1 MYETTHLS
9 AANNTTGGHNSQ
21 LSFYEYPA
29 HKPYINSV
37 HQPLRPSYT
46 ISRTVSLP
54 ESNRDELLKS
64 FQDLSLKIK
73 TLEHER
79 EVRNVLLMIFV
90 GST

>member
-1 MYETTHLS
+1 MYESSHPS
-9 AANNTTGGHNSQ
+9 AANTTGGHNSQ

-29 HKPYINSV
+29 HKPYVNSV

-64 FQDLSLKIK
+64 FQNLSLKIK
-73 TLEHER
+73 TLENER
-79 EVRNVLLMIFV
+79 EVSLYCYC
-90 GST
+90 